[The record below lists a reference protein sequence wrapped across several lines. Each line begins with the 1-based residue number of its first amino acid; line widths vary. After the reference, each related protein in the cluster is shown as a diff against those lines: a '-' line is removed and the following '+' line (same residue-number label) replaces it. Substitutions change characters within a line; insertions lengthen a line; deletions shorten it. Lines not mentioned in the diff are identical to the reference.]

1 MFNIVKTDSFSL
13 DNLKRRII
21 KFLLRATDTQTGREC
36 APFGVDAGPV
46 KGMQAIYAPTQNRGE
61 SVIIGYINT
70 NQLAAVG
77 ELHLY
82 STNSNGTEQF
92 RIKLKND
99 GNCELGGNAD
109 NAVRFAPLKQGLQNH
124 NTQVLAELNK
134 ISTAI
139 AALGGIYTVGSVSV
153 DIDNAKLTNIK
164 TP

>member
-1 MFNIVKTDSFSL
+1 MLNIVKTDSFSL
-13 DNLKRRII
+13 DNLKRRIV
-21 KFLLRATDTQTGREC
+21 KFLLRATDTQTGKEC
-36 APFGVDAGPV
+36 APFGVDAGPI
-46 KGMQAIYAPTQNRGE
+46 KGMQAIYAPTQNRGQ
-61 SVIIGYINT
+61 SVIMGYINT
-70 NQLAAVG
+70 NQLADVG

-109 NAVRFAPLKQGLQNH
+109 NAVRYSPLNQGLQNH
-124 NTQVLAELNK
+124 NTQVLTELNK

-139 AALGGIYTVGSVSV
+139 AALGGTYTVGSVQV
-153 DIDNAKLTNIK
+153 NINNAKLTNIK